1 MFKCLRQNLNGEV
14 NEIFWFFQSEPAN
27 VKKRHSLSIRQLLHF
42 IYRTFDIGTP
52 HTLLR
57 QCHRPWLKNWALKS
71 QRGGRWWP
79 SIYLWPCLRFR
90 VNPRPLIN
98 HPDDNDRRTLVI
110 HMSFSFWL
118 LTFESGDS
126 SQVKKDIT
134 DCKGE
139 EINKMTTI
147 FTQKRQLRTI
157 LSENSCHF
165 VNFQAL

>member
-1 MFKCLRQNLNGEV
+1 M
-14 NEIFWFFQSEPAN
+14 
-27 VKKRHSLSIRQLLHF
+27 
-42 IYRTFDIGTP
+42 
-52 HTLLR
+52 
-57 QCHRPWLKNWALKS
+57 
-71 QRGGRWWP
+71 
-79 SIYLWPCLRFR
+79 
-90 VNPRPLIN
+90 NPRPLIN